1 MIDLDKLAE
10 VIDDATRNATL
21 IPKLSTRGEISL
33 AEAYEIQARQVG
45 LRLARGDRMLG
56 IKMGMTSPV
65 LRAQFDL
72 DDAVWGRLTQEM
84 RVEDGGTLKLIPQL
98 VPRVEAELVFL
109 LKKPLSGPVSPAEAM
124 AAVEA
129 VAPAIEIIGTR
140 YDDPAFSLV
149 DAIADNV
156 STFGVAIGAW
166 NQPDKDLSN
175 RGMVLEYDGRVVQTG
190 SSAAISGHPVRSL
203 ASASRMVGAAGV
215 TLEAGW
221 IVLAGSATT
230 PHPLSAGTH
239 VQHTVEGLG
248 KVAFTAAA

>member
-1 MIDLDKLAE
+1 MIDIDKLAE
-10 VIDDATRNATL
+10 AIDDATRNATP
-21 IPKLSTRGEISL
+21 IPKLSTRGEITL
-33 AEAYEIQARQVG
+33 AEAYEIQAKQVA
-45 LRLARGDRMLG
+45 LRLGRGDKMLG

-65 LRAQFDL
+65 LRAQFGL
-72 DDAVWGRLTQEM
+72 DEAVWGRLTQEM
-84 RVEDGGTLKLIPQL
+84 RVEDGGTLKLIPDL

-109 LKKPLSGPVSPAEAM
+109 LKKPLSGPVSPVEAM

-140 YDDPAFSLV
+140 FDDPGFSLV

-156 STFGVAIGAW
+156 SAFGVAIGAW
-166 NQPDKDLSN
+166 NRPDLDLAN
-175 RGMVLEYDGRVVQTG
+175 RGMVLDYDGRVVQTG
-190 SSAAISGHPVRSL
+190 SSAAISGHPARSL
-203 ASASRMVGAAGV
+203 ATASRMAGAEGV

-239 VQHTVEGLG
+239 VRHEVEGLG
-248 KVAFTAAA
+248 QVEFTAA